1 MTNLAK
7 TYCVLFVF
15 FIGYQALKA
24 ENKPFSQ
31 LQDTAINVFSGVITG
46 EKGDKMPYAVLS
58 VEKTNIVSPSNDVLT
73 GLIARTW
80 PCVAI
85 SATRRKSS

>member
-1 MTNLAK
+1 MKSIRSIQMTNLAK

-46 EKGDKMPYAVLS
+46 GKGDKMTYAALS
-58 VEKTNIVSPSNDVLT
+58 VETTK
-73 GLIARTW
+73 
-80 PCVAI
+80 I
-85 SATRRKSS
+85 STVTTADGEFLLKVPKSEMD